1 MAAYRGHR
9 TNPDKFEKSQI
20 KIYLL
25 ILPMVLLTGLPIV
38 FIIFHAFK
46 PMEELF
52 AFPPKFITTN
62 PTLDNFRKLA
72 KASRSAG
79 IPISKYVFNSLFITA
94 TVVFGSLLFSTM
106 AAYALSKLKF
116 KGRNVMMQINQ
127 IALMFV
133 SVAVMI
139 PRYLIVNKLGMID
152 TYWAEIL
159 PLIALPVGLFLIKQF
174 VDQVPDS
181 LIEAAYMDGAKEWQ
195 IYLKVI
201 IPLIKPAIATAAI
214 LVFQQ
219 VWANLETSNYYIND
233 DSLKSLAF
241 YMNTLTST
249 STTNT
254 VAGQGVAA
262 AASLIMFL
270 PNLILFCI
278 LQKNVM
284 NTMAHSGIK

>member
-1 MAAYRGHR
+1 MAAYKGHR
-9 TNPDKFEKSQI
+9 MNPDKFEKSQI
-20 KIYLL
+20 KLIVF
-25 ILPMVLLTGLPIV
+25 ILPMLLLCGLPII

-52 AFPPKFITTN
+52 AFPPKFITLN
-62 PTLDNFRKLA
+62 PTLDNFRKLF
-72 KASRSAG
+72 KASRTAG
-79 IPISKYVFNSLFITA
+79 IPLSKYVFNSIFITA
-94 TVVFGSLLFSTM
+94 AVVFGSLLFSTM

-116 KGRNVMMQINQ
+116 KGRNIMMQINQ

-133 SVAVMI
+133 SCAVMI
-139 PRYLIVNKLGMID
+139 PRYLVVNKLGMID

-181 LIEAAYMDGAKEWQ
+181 LIEAAYMDGATEWT
-195 IYLKVI
+195 IYWKI
-201 IPLIKPAIATAAI
+201 ILPMIKPAIATAAI

-219 VWANLETSNYYIND
+219 VWTNLETSNYYIND

-249 STTNT
+249 TTTNT
-254 VAGQGVAA
+254 VAGQGVSA

>member
-1 MAAYRGHR
+1 MAAYKGHR
-9 TNPDKFEKSQI
+9 MNPDKFEKGQI
-20 KIYLL
+20 KIILMV
-25 ILPMVLLTGLPIV
+25 LPMVLLCGLPIV

-52 AFPPKFITTN
+52 AFPPKFITTH
-62 PTLDNFRKLA
+62 PTLDNFSKLV
-72 KASRSAG
+72 KASRAG
-79 IPISKYVFNSLFITA
+79 SIPLSKYVFNSLFVTA
-94 TVVFGSLLFSTM
+94 TVVVGSLLFSTM
-106 AAYALSKLKF
+106 AAYALSKIRF
-116 KGRNVMMQINQ
+116 KGAKTMMQINQ

-139 PRYLIVNKLGMID
+139 PRYLVINKLGLID
-152 TYWAEIL
+152 TFWAEIL

-181 LIEAAYMDGAKEWQ
+181 LIEAAYMDGAKEWM
-195 IYLKVI
+195 IYRKVI
-201 IPLIKPAIATAAI
+201 LPLIKPAIATAAI

-219 VWANLETSNYYIND
+219 VWTNLETSNYYINNE
-233 DSLKSLAF
+233 SLKSLAF
-241 YMNTLTST
+241 YMNTLAGST
-249 STTNT
+249 SNT

>member
-1 MAAYRGHR
+1 MAAYKGHR
-9 TNPDKFEKSQI
+9 MNPDKFEKSQI
-20 KIYLL
+20 KIFLCV
-25 ILPMVLLTGLPIV
+25 LPMLLLCGLPII

-52 AFPPKFITTN
+52 AFPPKFITVH
-62 PTLDNFRKLA
+62 PTLDNFSKLF

-79 IPISKYVFNSLFITA
+79 IPLSKYVFNSIFITVS
-94 TVVFGSLLFSTM
+94 VVFGSLLFSTM

-116 KGRNVMMQINQ
+116 KGRNMMMQINQ

-133 SVAVMI
+133 SCAVMI
-139 PRYLIVNKLGMID
+139 PRYLVVNKLHMID

-181 LIEAAYMDGAKEWQ
+181 LIEAAHMDGATEWK
-195 IYLKVI
+195 IYFKI
-201 IPLIKPAIATAAI
+201 ILPMIKPAIATAAI

-219 VWANLETSNYYIND
+219 VWTNLETSNYYIND

-241 YMNTLTST
+241 YMSTLTST
-249 STTNT
+249 TTTNT
-254 VAGQGVAA
+254 VAGQGISA

-278 LQKNVM
+278 LQKSVM

>member
-1 MAAYRGHR
+1 MAAYKGHR
-9 TNPDKFEKSQI
+9 MNPDKFEKSQI
-20 KIYLL
+20 KIFLCV
-25 ILPMVLLTGLPIV
+25 LPMLLLCGLPII

-52 AFPPKFITTN
+52 AFPPKFITVH
-62 PTLDNFRKLA
+62 PTLDNFSKLF

-79 IPISKYVFNSLFITA
+79 IPLSKYVFNSIFITVS
-94 TVVFGSLLFSTM
+94 VVFGSLLFSTM

-116 KGRNVMMQINQ
+116 KGRNMMMQINQ

-133 SVAVMI
+133 SCAVMI
-139 PRYLIVNKLGMID
+139 PRYLVVNKLHMID

-181 LIEAAYMDGAKEWQ
+181 LIEAAYMDGATEWK
-195 IYLKVI
+195 IYFKI
-201 IPLIKPAIATAAI
+201 ILPMIKPAIATAAI

-219 VWANLETSNYYIND
+219 VWTNLETSNYYIND

-241 YMNTLTST
+241 YMSTLTST
-249 STTNT
+249 TTTNT
-254 VAGQGVAA
+254 VAGQGISA

-278 LQKNVM
+278 LQKSVM

>member
-1 MAAYRGHR
+1 MAAYKGHR
-9 TNPDKFEKSQI
+9 MNPDKFDKGQI
-20 KIYLL
+20 KIYLMV
-25 ILPMVLLTGLPIV
+25 LPMVLLCGLPIV

-52 AFPPKFITTN
+52 AFPPKFITTH
-62 PTLDNFRKLA
+62 PTLDNFSKLM
-72 KASRSAG
+72 KASRTGS
-79 IPISKYVFNSLFITA
+79 IPLSKYVFNSLFVTA
-94 TVVFGSLLFSTM
+94 AVVAGSLLFSTM
-106 AAYALSKLKF
+106 AAYALSKMKF
-116 KGRNVMMQINQ
+116 KGARTMMQINQ

-133 SVAVMI
+133 SCAVMI
-139 PRYLIVNKLGMID
+139 PRYLVVNKLHMID

-159 PLIALPVGLFLIKQF
+159 PLVALPVGLFLIKQF

-181 LIEAAYMDGAKEWQ
+181 LIEAAYMDGAKEWV
-195 IYLKVI
+195 IYRKVI
-201 IPLIKPAIATAAI
+201 IPLTKPAIATAAI

-219 VWANLETSNYYIND
+219 VWTNLETSNYYIND
-233 DSLKSLAF
+233 DSIKNLAF

-249 STTNT
+249 TTTNT
-254 VAGQGVAA
+254 VAGQGIAA

>member
-1 MAAYRGHR
+1 M
-9 TNPDKFEKSQI
+9 NPDKFEKGQI
-20 KIYLL
+20 KIFLC
-25 ILPMVLLTGLPIV
+25 ILPMLLLCGLPII

-52 AFPPKFITTN
+52 AFPPKFITLH
-62 PTLDNFRKLA
+62 PTLDNFRKLF

-79 IPISKYVFNSLFITA
+79 IPLSKYVFNSLFITA
-94 TVVFGSLLFSTM
+94 AVVFGSLLFSTM

-116 KGRNVMMQINQ
+116 KGRNMMMQINQ

-133 SVAVMI
+133 SCAVMI
-139 PRYLIVNKLGMID
+139 PRYLVVNKLGMID

-181 LIEAAYMDGAKEWQ
+181 LIEAAYMDGATEWK
-195 IYLKVI
+195 IYFKII
-201 IPLIKPAIATAAI
+201 IPMIKPAIATAAI

-219 VWANLETSNYYIND
+219 VWTNLETSNYYIND
-233 DSLKSLAF
+233 DSLKTLAF
-241 YMNTLTST
+241 YMSTLTSMT
-249 STTNT
+249 TTNT
-254 VAGQGVAA
+254 VAGQGISA

-270 PNLILFCI
+270 PNLILFCL

>member
-1 MAAYRGHR
+1 MAAYKGHR
-9 TNPDKFEKSQI
+9 MNPDKFDRGQI
-20 KIYLL
+20 KIYLMV
-25 ILPMVLLTGLPIV
+25 LPMVLLCGLPII

-52 AFPPKFITTN
+52 AFPPKFITTH
-62 PTLDNFRKLA
+62 PTLDNFSKLI
-72 KASRSAG
+72 KASRSG
-79 IPISKYVFNSLFITA
+79 SIPLSKYVFNSIFITVS
-94 TVVFGSLLFSTM
+94 VVFGSLMFSTM
-106 AAYALSKLKF
+106 AAYALSKVKF
-116 KGRNVMMQINQ
+116 RGAKVMMQINQ

-133 SVAVMI
+133 SCAVMI
-139 PRYLIVNKLGMID
+139 PRYLVVNKMGMID

-181 LIEAAYMDGAKEWQ
+181 LIEAAYMDGATEWE

-201 IPLIKPAIATAAI
+201 IPLIKPAIATAAMM
-214 LVFQQ
+214 VFQQ
-219 VWANLETSNYYIND
+219 VWTNIEASNYYIND
-233 DSLKSLAF
+233 DSIKALAF

-254 VAGQGVAA
+254 VAGQGIAA

>member
-1 MAAYRGHR
+1 MAAYKGHQM
-9 TNPDKFEKSQI
+9 NPDKFNKGQI
-20 KIYLL
+20 KIYLMV
-25 ILPMVLLTGLPIV
+25 LPMVLLCGLPIV

-52 AFPPKFITTN
+52 AFPPKFITLN
-62 PTLDNFRKLA
+62 PTLDNFRKLI
-72 KASRSAG
+72 KASRTGS
-79 IPISKYVFNSLFITA
+79 IPLSKYVFNSLFITVA
-94 TVVFGSLLFSTM
+94 VVFGSLAFSTM

-116 KGRNVMMQINQ
+116 KGRNLMMQINQ

-133 SVAVMI
+133 SCAVMI
-139 PRYLIVNKLGMID
+139 PRYLVVNKLGMID

-181 LIEAAYMDGAKEWQ
+181 LIEAAYMDGAKEWT
-195 IYLKVI
+195 IYLKI
-201 IPLIKPAIATAAI
+201 ILPLIKPAIATAAI

-219 VWANLETSNYYIND
+219 VWTNLETSNYYIND

-241 YMNTLTST
+241 YMSTLTST
-249 STTNT
+249 TTTNT
-254 VAGQGVAA
+254 VAGQGIAA